1 MRSITFT
8 QIIRETLAAE
18 MRRDASIFLM
28 GEDIGVYGG
37 AFGVTRG
44 LLDEFGPARVRD
56 TPISEQALTGIA
68 IGAAA
73 AGLRPVIEI
82 MFMDFITLAADQL
95 INMAAKLRPIYGLG
109 CPLVLRTPSGGGRG
123 YGATHSQSLE
133 RLFTG
138 IPGLKIAAPSNAADA
153 AGLLQTAIRGNAPVL
168 FLEHKLLYPM
178 RFELKSR
185 EVEKSRNG
193 EVNNLQL
200 LDSSTPSLLDSST
213 PPLLDFSTPPLLDLP
228 PPIPFGVANCTRPG
242 NDVTIIA
249 WSYMA
254 HLAAQAADQLAQD
267 GISAEVIDLLTLNP
281 LDIDMIAD
289 SVKNTGRA
297 LIVEEGPKTG
307 GFAAEIAAQIMEQAH
322 DYLEKPITRLASP
335 DCPVPSAKL
344 LEAACIPSVADIVQ
358 AAKGIVNG

>member
-1 MRSITFT
+1 MRSVTFT

-18 MRRDASIFLM
+18 MRRDASVFLM
-28 GEDIGVYGG
+28 GEDIGIYGG

-44 LLDEFGPARVRD
+44 LIDEFGPARVRN

-73 AGLRPVIEI
+73 AGQRPVIEI
-82 MFMDFITLAADQL
+82 MFMDFITLAVDQL
-95 INMAAKLRPIYGLG
+95 VNMAAKLRPIYGLD

-153 AGLLQTAIRGNAPVL
+153 SGLLQSAIRDNAPVL
-168 FLEHKLLYPM
+168 FLEHKLLYPL
-178 RFELKSR
+178 RFD
-185 EVEKSRNG
+185 V
-193 EVNNLQL
+193 
-200 LDSSTPSLLDSST
+200 DDA
-213 PPLLDFSTPPLLDLP
+213 LP
-228 PPIPFGVANCTRPG
+228 QPIPFGVANCTRPG
-242 NDVTIIA
+242 NDVTIVA

-254 HLAAQAADQLAQD
+254 HLAGLAADKLAQD
-267 GISAEVIDLLTLNP
+267 GIGAEVIDLLTLNP
-281 LDIDMIAD
+281 LDIGMIVD

-297 LIVEEGPKTG
+297 LIIEEGPKTG

-322 DYLEKPITRLASP
+322 DYLEKPVCRLASP
-335 DCPVPSAKL
+335 DCPIPSAKH
-344 LEAACIPSVADIVQ
+344 LEAACIPSVEEIVR
-358 AAKGIVNG
+358 AAKGLV